1 MKVIRK
7 YIKNYKKKRMIY
19 MVNFAPSILS
29 ANFSNLKEEVESVK
43 DAKYLHLD
51 IMDGRF
57 VPNITYG
64 PLVIE
69 AIRPYSKQIF
79 DTHLMIVEP
88 EKYIE
93 DFAEAG
99 SDIITVHVEATD
111 HIHRAIQMI
120 KSTGC
125 KAGVSLNPAT
135 SLSTIENIIDDLD
148 LILIMSVNPGFG
160 GQKLILNTLNKIKKL
175 KLMIKESSTDTLIE
189 IDGGVNFANVE
200 KIAKTGVDIIVS
212 GSTIFVGDPT
222 ENLNKF
228 REILRN
234 SEQVE

>member
-1 MKVIRK
+1 
-7 YIKNYKKKRMIY
+7 MIY

-29 ANFSNLKEEVESVK
+29 SDFSQLKNEVESVK
-43 DAKYLHLD
+43 SAKYLHLD

-160 GQKLILNTLNKIKKL
+160 GQKFIPQILDKVKRLTKMIQKSNT
-175 KLMIKESSTDTLIE
+175 ETLIE
-189 IDGGVNFANVE
+189 IDGGINFDNVKE
-200 KIAKTGVDIIVS
+200 IADAGVDIIVS
-212 GSTIFVGDPT
+212 GSAIFKGNPE

-228 REILRN
+228 RKKLEG
-234 SEQVE
+234 